1 MFAYF
6 AGLRL
11 FLSLSFE
18 IFEREIGARAAKID
32 LQRMLDLRSL
42 SGSSLLTENLT
53 HHKKWHKIFWRLS
66 ACFICIFTSLKALH
80 RSSAAALAYL
90 WRFR

>member
-18 IFEREIGARAAKID
+18 IFEREIGVRAAKID
-32 LQRMLDLRSL
+32 LQRMLDVRSL

-53 HHKKWHKIFWRLS
+53 HHKK
-66 ACFICIFTSLKALH
+66 
-80 RSSAAALAYL
+80 
-90 WRFR
+90 

>member
-18 IFEREIGARAAKID
+18 IFGREIGARAAKID
-32 LQRMLDLRSL
+32 LQRMLDVRSL

-53 HHKKWHKIFWRLS
+53 HHKIFWRLS

-90 WRFR
+90 

>member
-11 FLSLSFE
+11 FLLLSFE
-18 IFEREIGARAAKID
+18 IFGREIGARAAKID
-32 LQRMLDLRSL
+32 LQRMLDVRSL

-53 HHKKWHKIFWRLS
+53 HHKKMTQNILAPFSMFHPHIYLTQS
-66 ACFICIFTSLKALH
+66 AP
-80 RSSAAALAYL
+80 
-90 WRFR
+90 